1 MASRY
6 LMIAGSGSK
15 ERTPL
20 RLERSSLRVRLGS
33 DRAAPETAKRIVY
46 RTPHPSSRVVDA
58 SGDVFL
64 LPGPVKMDPR
74 VLQAMSVPA
83 MNHRGPEFKEV
94 LSEIRA
100 LTQYMFGTN
109 GEVAVLSG
117 SGTAGLEAAVSGL
130 VRKEDRVLN
139 LVNGKF
145 SERFHE
151 LCQVFARPTALT
163 FEWGSAVDPRQV
175 AAALDADE
183 FKAVTVC
190 WNETSTGLTN
200 PIAEIAKV
208 VKARDAFLIVDGITA
223 VAGLE
228 NRMEAWGIDA
238 LVMGSQKCLAAPP
251 GLSAVALSK
260 RAYES
265 LHSDTSFYTNLKAH
279 VDALAKQDTPFTPA
293 VPLFLAFREALRLL
307 KAEGLETRIT
317 RTSRLAEAA
326 RAAIDALGLELYPDR
341 RYASNTVTAIRY
353 PPGIDDAKFRK
364 ELRERHRT
372 IVAGGQAQLKGQIF
386 RIGHMGICSFKDL
399 EAGFAAF
406 EATLATM
413 GHPSPHGAAP
423 SAIEKRA

>member
-1 MASRY
+1 
-6 LMIAGSGSK
+6 
-15 ERTPL
+15 
-20 RLERSSLRVRLGS
+20 
-33 DRAAPETAKRIVY
+33 
-46 RTPHPSSRVVDA
+46 
-58 SGDVFL
+58 
-64 LPGPVKMDPR
+64 
-74 VLQAMSVPA
+74 
-83 MNHRGPEFKEV
+83 MNHRGPEFKEI
-94 LSEIRA
+94 LSEIRG
-100 LTQYMFGTN
+100 LTQYLFATS

-130 VRKEDRVLN
+130 LRKRDRVLN

-151 LCQVFARPTALT
+151 LCQVFTTPTALS
-163 FEWGSAVDPRQV
+163 FEWGTAVEPDKV
-175 AAALDADE
+175 AAALDADD
-183 FKAVTVC
+183 FKAVTLC

-200 PIAEIAKV
+200 PIADIAKV
-208 VKARDAFLIVDGITA
+208 AKEHDTLLIVDGITA
-223 VAGLE
+223 VGGLE

-238 LVMGSQKCLAAPP
+238 LVVGSQKCLAAPP

-260 RAYES
+260 AAYES

-279 VDALAKQDTPFTPA
+279 TDALAKQDTPFTPA

-307 KAEGLETRIT
+307 KEEGLETRIA
-317 RTSRLAEAA
+317 RTTRLAEAA
-326 RAAIDALGLELYPDR
+326 RAAVDSLGLELYPDR

-364 ELRERHRT
+364 ELRDRYRT

-406 EATLATM
+406 GATLATM
-413 GHPSPHGAAP
+413 GHQSTL
-423 SAIEKRA
+423 R

>member
-1 MASRY
+1 M
-6 LMIAGSGSK
+6 GSW
-15 ERTPL
+15 R
-20 RLERSSLRVRLGS
+20 
-33 DRAAPETAKRIVY
+33 RIVY
-46 RTPHPSSRVVDA
+46 RSAVHRARVVETA
-58 SGDVFL
+58 AAGAFL
-64 LPGPVKMDPR
+64 LPGPVKMHPR
-74 VLQAMSVPA
+74 VLKAMAAPA
-83 MNHRGPEFKEV
+83 MNHRGPEFKEI
-94 LSEIRA
+94 LSEIRG
-100 LTQYMFGTN
+100 LTQYLFGTR

-130 VRKEDRVLN
+130 LRKQDRVLN

-151 LCQVFARPTALT
+151 LCQVFTTPTALE
-163 FEWGSAVDPRQV
+163 FEWGTAVEPEEV
-175 AAALDADE
+175 AAALDAGG
-183 FKAVTVC
+183 FQAVTLC

-208 VKARDAFLIVDGITA
+208 VKEHDAFLIVDRITA
-223 VAGLE
+223 VGGLE

-260 RAYES
+260 AAYES

-307 KAEGLETRIT
+307 KAEGLETRIA

-326 RAAIDALGLELYPDR
+326 RAAVEALGLKLYPER

-364 ELRERHRT
+364 ELREGHRT
-372 IVAGGQAQLKGQIF
+372 IVAGGQAQLKGHIF

-399 EAGFAAF
+399 EAGFRAF
-406 EATLATM
+406 EETLAAL
-413 GHPSPHGAAP
+413 GDRISKDAAAE
-423 SAIEKRA
+423 AIIRRA